1 MDNVIMIGLAAIAVF
16 FAYLGG
22 RVDGRAA
29 AARTS
34 EALKN
39 EAAAGFAALASGSM
53 SLSMPADFNAPV
65 PIGARFIYLGV
76 DMLCTGHQTLTP
88 MGTLHCVRAEYL
100 AGDGAIRMAIF
111 SGTEVD
117 ALRAEIGRAVP
128 RAAS

>member
-1 MDNVIMIGLAAIAVF
+1 MDNVFMIGLAAIAVF

-29 AARTS
+29 AVRTS
-34 EALKN
+34 EALKK
-39 EAAAGFAALASGSM
+39 EASAGFAALASGSM
-53 SLSMPADFNAPV
+53 SLSPPADLPV
-65 PIGARFIYLGV
+65 RIGSRFTYLGV
-76 DMLCTGHQTLTP
+76 DMLCTGHQAPTP

-117 ALRAEIGRAVP
+117 ALRAEIS
-128 RAAS
+128 RAAP